1 MPNPYL
7 IYGAGVIQGTPV
19 ASPLTTM
26 ERDNQGNSNC
36 VGFTATSFLETLGAL
51 YLAGGSKSASAS
63 LDETAT
69 VWKINASGG
78 AYTETLPPAST
89 VSGLIYAI
97 IKTDSSANAVTVK
110 GSGSENINGSNTFNL
125 TAQYKVVIIWSDGTQ
140 WWILFSN

>member
-1 MPNPYL
+1 MPNQYL
-7 IYGAGVIQGTPV
+7 LYNNPVINGTPS

-26 ERDNQGNSNC
+26 ERDNQGNSNA

-51 YLAGGSKSASAS
+51 YLALGTKSASAT

-69 VWKINASGG
+69 VWKINASG
-78 AYTETLPPAST
+78 AAVTETLPPAST
-89 VSGLIYAI
+89 VSGLLYAI

-110 GSGSENINGSNTFNL
+110 GSGTENINGANTYNL
-125 TAQYKVVIIWSDGTQ
+125 TAQYKVVIVISDGTQ